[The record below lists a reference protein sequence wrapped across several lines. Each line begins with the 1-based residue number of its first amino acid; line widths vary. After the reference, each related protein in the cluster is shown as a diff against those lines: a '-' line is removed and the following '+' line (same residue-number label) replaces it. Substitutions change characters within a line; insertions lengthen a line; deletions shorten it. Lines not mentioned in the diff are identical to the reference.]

1 LTINIVQNKKIAL
14 FIIKIEFIMAC
25 ACKNS
30 KKNVQPVKQVQ
41 KTVNKPISPRT
52 SQKVTK
58 TGKRVIIRRPI

>member
-1 LTINIVQNKKIAL
+1 
-14 FIIKIEFIMAC
+14 MAC

-41 KTVNKPISPRT
+41 KTINKSISPRT